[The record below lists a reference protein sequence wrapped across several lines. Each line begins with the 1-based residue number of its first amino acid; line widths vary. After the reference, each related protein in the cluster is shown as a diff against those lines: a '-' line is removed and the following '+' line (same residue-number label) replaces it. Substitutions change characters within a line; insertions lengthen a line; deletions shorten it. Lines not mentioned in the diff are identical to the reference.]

1 MKLRE
6 AIMKELYDSQTEYL
20 KAVANIGQ
28 LRKQLADV
36 SIDSNIHE
44 RIREGLMQRLDEE
57 IDRESVKA
65 TKAINDLS
73 QYMLSR

>member
-1 MKLRE
+1 
-6 AIMKELYDSQTEYL
+6 MKELYDAQTDYL

-36 SIDSNIHE
+36 SIDNNIHE

-57 IDRESVKA
+57 IARESEKA
-65 TKAINDLS
+65 TNAINALTR
-73 QYMLSR
+73 YMLKR

>member
-1 MKLRE
+1 
-6 AIMKELYDSQTEYL
+6 MKELYDSQTEYL

-57 IDRESVKA
+57 IERESEKA
-65 TKAINDLS
+65 TKAINDLT

>member
-1 MKLRE
+1 
-6 AIMKELYDSQTEYL
+6 MKELYDSQTEYL